1 MQVVDTDICTDI
13 MLKDSNVK
21 ETIQLCKYLSIA
33 HKETSCNAFTQKR
46 NTGIEWSSRNSV
58 GEAYTSKQYLKFYAK
73 ALELKHHSTLFYDTY
88 IRGSIY
94 DKFDIN
100 CLELKQPLRI
110 KHTGKLTTLK
120 YQH

>member
-1 MQVVDTDICTDI
+1 

-33 HKETSCNAFTQKR
+33 HKETSCNAFTQKYWYR
-46 NTGIEWSSRNSV
+46 MGSRNSV

-94 DKFDIN
+94 DKYLIDNKLLRVETTIKN
-100 CLELKQPLRI
+100 KAHWKTYNLEI
-110 KHTGKLTTLK
+110 STLK
-120 YQH
+120 DYWI

>member
-1 MQVVDTDICTDI
+1 

-33 HKETSCNAFTQKR
+33 HKETSCIHTRKEYWYR
-46 NTGIEWSSRNSV
+46 MDGRNSV

-94 DKFDIN
+94 DKYLIDNKLLRVETTIKN
-100 CLELKQPLRI
+100 KAHWKTYNLEI
-110 KHTGKLTTLK
+110 STLK
-120 YQH
+120 IYWI

>member
-1 MQVVDTDICTDI
+1 

-33 HKETSCNAFTQKR
+33 HKETSCNAFTQEK

-73 ALELKHHSTLFYDTY
+73 AQNY
-88 IRGSIY
+88 IIQHYSMILILGVQSMISI
-94 DKFDIN
+94 
-100 CLELKQPLRI
+100 
-110 KHTGKLTTLK
+110 
-120 YQH
+120 

>member
-1 MQVVDTDICTDI
+1 MQI
-13 MLKDSNVK
+13 
-21 ETIQLCKYLSIA
+21 SINSTQ
-33 HKETSCNAFTQKR
+33 ETSNAFTQEK

-94 DKFDIN
+94 DK
-100 CLELKQPLRI
+100 
-110 KHTGKLTTLK
+110 
-120 YQH
+120 Y

>member
-1 MQVVDTDICTDI
+1 VQIFYSTH
-13 MLKDSNVK
+13 KGNK
-21 ETIQLCKYLSIA
+21 LC
-33 HKETSCNAFTQKR
+33 AFTQEK

-88 IRGSIY
+88 IRGSMIY
-94 DKFDIN
+94 Y
-100 CLELKQPLRI
+100 LELKQPLRI

>member
-1 MQVVDTDICTDI
+1 

-33 HKETSCNAFTQKR
+33 HKETSCNAFTQEK

-73 ALELKHHSTLFYDTY
+73 ALELNTIQHYSMIL
-88 IRGSIY
+88 ILGVQSMISI
-94 DKFDIN
+94 
-100 CLELKQPLRI
+100 
-110 KHTGKLTTLK
+110 
-120 YQH
+120 

>member
-1 MQVVDTDICTDI
+1 

-33 HKETSCNAFTQKR
+33 HKETANAFTQEK

-73 ALELKHHSTLFYDTY
+73 ALELNTIQHYSMIL
-88 IRGSIY
+88 ILGVQSMISI
-94 DKFDIN
+94 
-100 CLELKQPLRI
+100 
-110 KHTGKLTTLK
+110 
-120 YQH
+120 

>member
-1 MQVVDTDICTDI
+1 MQ
-13 MLKDSNVK
+13 N
-21 ETIQLCKYLSIA
+21 LSIA
-33 HKETSCNAFTQKR
+33 HKETSCNAFTQEK

-94 DKFDIN
+94 DKYLIDN

>member
-33 HKETSCNAFTQKR
+33 HKETSCCIHTR
-46 NTGIEWSSRNSV
+46 RILVCRMGSRNSV

-73 ALELKHHSTLFYDTY
+73 ALELKHHSTLFYDLY
-88 IRGSIY
+88 SISM
-94 DKFDIN
+94 IN
-100 CLELKQPLRI
+100 LIDNKLLRVETTI
-110 KHTGKLTTLK
+110 KNKAHWKLTTLK